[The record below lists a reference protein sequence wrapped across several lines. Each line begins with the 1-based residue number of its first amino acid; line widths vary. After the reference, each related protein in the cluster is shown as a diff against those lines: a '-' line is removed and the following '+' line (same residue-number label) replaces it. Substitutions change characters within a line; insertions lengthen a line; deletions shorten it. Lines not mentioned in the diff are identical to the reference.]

1 MLAEKVSLN
10 YVGAQVLTL
19 QCKSGPQLRGGLDTN
34 HRRRPTSN
42 RNAAIALLSRS
53 KDVVN
58 AVRDTDTSGTDVNTH
73 AFCLRGGVRVMYMQ
87 PCVCVC
93 KAPQQVEPAAES
105 QVSG

>member
-73 AFCLRGGVRVMYMQ
+73 DLPAWGCACYVHATV
-87 PCVCVC
+87 CVCV
-93 KAPQQVEPAAES
+93 
-105 QVSG
+105 